1 MPRQKSRYVPSLD
14 GLRAFAVLAV
24 IAYHMHLGFA
34 PGGLL
39 GVTMFFVLSGYLITG
54 LLISEIEANGT
65 VDLKA
70 FWIRRI
76 KRIVPAVLFAIAG
89 TAALCTLLNHALL
102 TKMRPDIL
110 PTVFFFNNWWQII
123 HNVSYFDALGA
134 PSPLAH
140 TWSLAIEEQF
150 YLIWPV
156 VLMLIVHRGARK
168 GSIAKGCAIAALV
181 SVALMA
187 ALFDPASD
195 PSRVYYGTDTRA
207 FSLLIGAILAF
218 VWPYQKLDDN
228 AGAAMSRSERL
239 ALDAV
244 GGAALL
250 GLVLLVALSNGFSPF
265 IYRGGL
271 LLCSVLT
278 ALFIACIVH
287 PGSLIGRA
295 FSLKPLVW
303 VGQRSYSM
311 YLWHFP
317 ILLLLEPPHV
327 NEGAPLYLMA
337 IELAAIFAF
346 AHFSY
351 EYVENPLRRGAA
363 EKLVAQLRTGATSI
377 VEWCRSHVKTVSA
390 SAVTLLI
397 AVAGLAF
404 VPDTNALE
412 GGSLLKLAE
421 DQGGIV
427 AGESL
432 NSRTDADDSASASH
446 AAENSS
452 GFYVAA
458 IDDSKYDILMIG
470 DSVSVRAIPYFQDA
484 FPHGLIDAAVNRQFY
499 NAGSYYNRY
508 RDAGTVGSIVVIAL
522 GTNGYV
528 TDDQIAGL
536 MNDVGTDKMVWLVNS
551 RSNTDWMES
560 SNKALADAAQ
570 KYPNVRMIDWYAASA
585 DHGDYFDGDGTHLS
599 EKGSA
604 TYIELIRSAVA
615 DYLPQRGDAE
625 QSAPSQMA

>member
-1 MPRQKSRYVPSLD
+1 MPRPKSRYVPSLD

-54 LLISEIEANGT
+54 LLISEIETTGT

-70 FWIRRI
+70 FWVRRI
-76 KRIVPAVLFAIAG
+76 KRIVPAVLFAIVG

-150 YLIWPV
+150 YLVWPV
-156 VLMLIVHRGARK
+156 ILMLIVHRGAKK
-168 GSIAKGCAIAALV
+168 GTIAKGCAIAALV
-181 SVALMA
+181 SVVLMA
-187 ALFDPASD
+187 VMFNPAED

-218 VWPYQKLDDN
+218 IWPYQKLADD
-228 AGAAMSRSERL
+228 AGSAMTDRARL
-239 ALDAV
+239 GLDVV
-244 GGAALL
+244 GGLALL
-250 GLVLLVALSNGFSPF
+250 GLVLLVTLSNGFSPF

-271 LLCSVLT
+271 LLCSLLT

-287 PGSLIGRA
+287 PESLIGRVFA
-295 FSLKPLVW
+295 LKPLVW

-327 NEGAPLYLMA
+327 NEGTPIYLTA

-363 EKLVAQLRTGATSI
+363 EKLFSQLRSGATSI
-377 VEWCRSHVKTVSA
+377 ADWGRSHVKTVSA
-390 SAVTLLI
+390 SAATLLI
-397 AVAGLAF
+397 AAAGLAF

-421 DQGGIV
+421 DQGGVV
-427 AGESL
+427 AGGTLESQ
-432 NSRTDADDSASASH
+432 ADSDNGAATSQ
-446 AAENSS
+446 AAENNS
-452 GFYVAA
+452 GFYVAPV
-458 IDDSKYDILMIG
+458 DDSKYDILMIG
-470 DSVSVRAIPYFQDA
+470 DSVSVRAIPYFQDT

-499 NAGSYYNRY
+499 NASSYYNLY
-508 RDAGTVGSIVVIAL
+508 RDAGTVGSIIVIAL

-551 RSNTDWMES
+551 RSNTDWMAS
-560 SNKALADAAQ
+560 SNKALADAAR
-570 KYPNVRMIDWYAASA
+570 KYPNVQMIDWYAASA

-604 TYIELIRSAVA
+604 AYIELIRSAVS
-615 DYLPQRGDAE
+615 DYLPRRDAAE
-625 QSAPSQMA
+625 ESASSQTA

>member
-1 MPRQKSRYVPSLD
+1 MPRPNSRYVPSLD
-14 GLRAFAVLAV
+14 GLRALAVLAV

-54 LLISEIEANGT
+54 LLISEIETTGT

-70 FWIRRI
+70 FWVRRI
-76 KRIVPAVLFAIAG
+76 KRIVPAVLFAIVG

-150 YLIWPV
+150 YLVWPV
-156 VLMLIVHRGARK
+156 ILMLIVHRGAKK
-168 GSIAKGCAIAALV
+168 GTIAKGCAIAALV
-181 SVALMA
+181 SVVLMA
-187 ALFDPASD
+187 VMFNPAED

-218 VWPYQKLDDN
+218 IWPYQKLADD
-228 AGAAMSRSERL
+228 AGSAMTDRARL
-239 ALDAV
+239 GLDV
-244 GGAALL
+244 MGGLALL
-250 GLVLLVALSNGFSPF
+250 GLVLLVAFSNGFSPF

-271 LLCSVLT
+271 LLCSLLT

-287 PGSLIGRA
+287 PGSLIGRVFA
-295 FSLKPLVW
+295 LKPLVW

-327 NEGAPLYLMA
+327 NEGTPIYLMA
-337 IELAAIFAF
+337 IELAAIFTF

-363 EKLVAQLRTGATSI
+363 EKLFSQLRSGATS
-377 VEWCRSHVKTVSA
+377 VVDWGRSHVKTVSA
-390 SAVTLLI
+390 SAATLLI
-397 AVAGLAF
+397 AAAGLAF

-421 DQGGIV
+421 DQGGVV
-427 AGESL
+427 AGGTLESQ
-432 NSRTDADDSASASH
+432 ADSDSG
-446 AAENSS
+446 AATSQATENNS
-452 GFYVAA
+452 GFYVAPV
-458 IDDSKYDILMIG
+458 DDSKYDILMIG

-499 NAGSYYNRY
+499 NASSYYDLY

-522 GTNGYV
+522 GTNG
-528 TDDQIAGL
+528 T
-536 MNDVGTDKMVWLVNS
+536 
-551 RSNTDWMES
+551 
-560 SNKALADAAQ
+560 
-570 KYPNVRMIDWYAASA
+570 
-585 DHGDYFDGDGTHLS
+585 
-599 EKGSA
+599 
-604 TYIELIRSAVA
+604 
-615 DYLPQRGDAE
+615 
-625 QSAPSQMA
+625 

>member
-1 MPRQKSRYVPSLD
+1 MPRPKSRYVPSLD

-54 LLISEIEANGT
+54 LLISEIETTET

-70 FWIRRI
+70 FWVRRI
-76 KRIVPAVLFAIAG
+76 KRIVPAVLFAIVG

-150 YLIWPV
+150 YLVWPV
-156 VLMLIVHRGARK
+156 ILMLIVHRGAKK
-168 GSIAKGCAIAALV
+168 GTIAKGCAIAALV
-181 SVALMA
+181 SVVLMA
-187 ALFDPASD
+187 VMFNPAED

-218 VWPYQKLDDN
+218 IWPYQKLADD
-228 AGAAMSRSERL
+228 AGSTMTDRARL
-239 ALDAV
+239 GLDVV
-244 GGAALL
+244 GGLALL
-250 GLVLLVALSNGFSPF
+250 GLVLLVAFSNGFSPF

-271 LLCSVLT
+271 LLCSLLT

-287 PGSLIGRA
+287 PGSLIGRVFA
-295 FSLKPLVW
+295 LKPLVW

-327 NEGAPLYLMA
+327 NEGTPIYLMA

-363 EKLVAQLRTGATSI
+363 EKLFSQLRSGATS
-377 VEWCRSHVKTVSA
+377 VVDWGRSHVKTVSA
-390 SAVTLLI
+390 SAATLLI
-397 AVAGLAF
+397 AAAGLAF

-421 DQGGIV
+421 DQGGVV
-427 AGESL
+427 AGGTLESQ
-432 NSRTDADDSASASH
+432 ADSDSGAATSQ
-446 AAENSS
+446 AAENNS
-452 GFYVAA
+452 GFYVAPV
-458 IDDSKYDILMIG
+458 DDSKYDILMIG
-470 DSVSVRAIPYFQDA
+470 DSVSVRAIPYFQDT

-499 NAGSYYNRY
+499 NASSYYDLY

-551 RSNTDWMES
+551 RSNTDWMAS
-560 SNKALADAAQ
+560 SNKALADAAR
-570 KYPNVRMIDWYAASA
+570 KYPNVQMIDWYAASA

-604 TYIELIRSAVA
+604 AYIELIRSAVA
-615 DYLPQRGDAE
+615 DYLPQRDAAE
-625 QSAPSQMA
+625 ESASSQTA